1 MTISPSR
8 STKYNPLQIT
18 SYDIILLIT
27 QEEQEFADGD
37 DEEIA
42 MACNM
47 GMLEDEEVADG
58 DAVVVPKERG
68 LWFHW
73 GTER

>member
-8 STKYNPLQIT
+8 STRDNPPQIT

-27 QEEQEFADGD
+27 QEEQEFADRD

-58 DAVVVPKERG
+58 DADGVPKERG

-73 GTER
+73 GTKR